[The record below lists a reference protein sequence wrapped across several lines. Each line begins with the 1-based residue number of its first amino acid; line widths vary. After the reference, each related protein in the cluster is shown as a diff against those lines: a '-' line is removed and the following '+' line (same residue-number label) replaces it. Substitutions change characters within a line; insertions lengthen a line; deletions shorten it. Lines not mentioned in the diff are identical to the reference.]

1 VRSGAE
7 APGAAAPGAAEGA
20 PEAPGWKGVVLP
32 PLARCFIRALG
43 GTVGVTVEGE
53 GPLLELEARGKAAV
67 LPFFH
72 GRQFLLIN
80 HLAGRR
86 VTVISSLSRDGEL
99 QARTLAGLGFSIVR
113 GSSSRGGARA
123 LLGMAR
129 LMEQGVHASFA
140 VDGPRGPLHRVKPGA
155 VYLAKR
161 MRAPLVPMAASASPA
176 WVLHRA
182 WDRYQLPRPF
192 ARGAVLFGAPFH
204 ADGDLSEQ
212 AVERDRAELER
223 RMLELLG
230 AADARVGV
238 VGRASDEGRNEKE
251 DK

>member
-1 VRSGAE
+1 MRSGVE
-7 APGAAAPGAAEGA
+7 AREVERGTADGVAAR
-20 PEAPGWKGVVLP
+20 PGWKGIILP
-32 PLARCFIRALG
+32 PLARCFIRSLG
-43 GTVGVTVEGE
+43 GTVGMTVEGE
-53 GPLLELEARGKAAV
+53 GPLLEMEARGKAAV

-140 VDGPRGPLHRVKPGA
+140 VDGPRGISRLQCRSQYRQRTRPR
-155 VYLAKR
+155 
-161 MRAPLVPMAASASPA
+161 LVTAGF
-176 WVLHRA
+176 WL
-182 WDRYQLPRPF
+182 
-192 ARGAVLFGAPFH
+192 
-204 ADGDLSEQ
+204 
-212 AVERDRAELER
+212 
-223 RMLELLG
+223 
-230 AADARVGV
+230 
-238 VGRASDEGRNEKE
+238 
-251 DK
+251 